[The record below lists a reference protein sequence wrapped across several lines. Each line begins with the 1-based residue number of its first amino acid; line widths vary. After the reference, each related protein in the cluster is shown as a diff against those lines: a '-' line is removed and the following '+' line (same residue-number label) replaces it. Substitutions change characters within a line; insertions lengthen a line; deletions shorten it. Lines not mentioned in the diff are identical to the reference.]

1 MSEVKKTIDSA
12 VSQMLDRAKAK
23 NIFTA
28 FDRAQVQKPQC
39 GFGSSGVCCRICLQ
53 GPCRIMPKK
62 EGGNKGICGASDYT
76 IVARN
81 LARAAAAGASA
92 HSDHARHITMALLHA
107 AEGHAPDYKITDVD
121 KLRKIAER
129 VGISAEGKSD
139 NELAKEVAMLALQD
153 YQRLS
158 GFGDATWVTTT
169 ITEGRKKKFKETGIM
184 PPSINAAIVEQLH
197 QTHQGMDA
205 DPVNIIFGGLKA
217 ALGDYCG
224 MYIGTDL
231 SDVLFGTPKPVVS
244 EANMGVINEKKVNIV
259 VHGHNPLLSEMIVR
273 AARELDAEAKAVG
286 AEGVQCMGICC
297 TGNEVLMRQGVPIVT
312 SYGSQELAIMTGAID
327 VAVVDVQCIMPGL
340 EAVSK
345 CFHTKL
351 VTTNELAKIPG
362 AYHVYF
368 DESKAMDK
376 AKDVVR
382 LAIEGFKER
391 QGKEVDIPQVK
402 NKVVAGWSLEALLE
416 IFSAINADN
425 PISVLN
431 EAILAGE
438 IKGVALFAGCNNLRG
453 TQDENH
459 IAVITEM
466 VKNDVFVIS
475 TGCAAQ
481 AFAKHG
487 FLNADAIEK
496 YAGPGLKSFLGKLQ
510 AANADKLIEKL
521 PLIFHMGSCVDN
533 TRGSALLTLMA
544 NDLGVDTPR
553 VPFVASAPEAMS
565 EKAIAIGSWCVSM
578 GMPTHVGTN
587 TPVYGSDLVYGVVT
601 NIAEDVFGGYLILE
615 QNPQV
620 AAEKL
625 IAKLDARSW
634 RLRIRKNAFAQM
646 TELAGK

>member
-1 MSEVKKTIDSA
+1 
-12 VSQMLDRAKAK
+12 
-23 NIFTA
+23 
-28 FDRAQVQKPQC
+28 
-39 GFGSSGVCCRICLQ
+39 
-53 GPCRIMPKK
+53 
-62 EGGNKGICGASDYT
+62 
-76 IVARN
+76 
-81 LARAAAAGASA
+81 
-92 HSDHARHITMALLHA
+92 
-107 AEGHAPDYKITDVD
+107 
-121 KLRKIAER
+121 
-129 VGISAEGKSD
+129 
-139 NELAKEVAMLALQD
+139 
-153 YQRLS
+153 
-158 GFGDATWVTTT
+158 
-169 ITEGRKKKFKETGIM
+169 
-184 PPSINAAIVEQLH
+184 
-197 QTHQGMDA
+197 
-205 DPVNIIFGGLKA
+205 
-217 ALGDYCG
+217 
-224 MYIGTDL
+224 
-231 SDVLFGTPKPVVS
+231 
-244 EANMGVINEKKVNIV
+244 MGVINEKKVNIV

-273 AARELDAEAKAVG
+273 AAKEMDAEAKAVG

-312 SYGSQELAIMTGAID
+312 SFGSQELAIMTGAID

-340 EAVSK
+340 EAVCK

-368 DESKAMDK
+368 DESVAMDK

-402 NKVVAGWSLEALLE
+402 SKVVAGWSLEALLE
-416 IFSAINADN
+416 VFGAINAEN

-431 EAILAGE
+431 EAVLSGE

-459 IAVITEM
+459 IGVITEM

-481 AFAKHG
+481 SFARFG
-487 FLNADAIEK
+487 FLNAEAIEK

-565 EKAIAIGSWCVSM
+565 EKAVAIGSWFLSM
-578 GMPTHVGTN
+578 GVPVHVGTN

-615 QNPQV
+615 QNPQA
-620 AAEKL
+620 AAEKM
-625 IAKLDARSW
+625 ITKLDERSW
-634 RLRIRKNAFAQM
+634 RLRIRKNALAQSS
-646 TELAGK
+646 ELAGK